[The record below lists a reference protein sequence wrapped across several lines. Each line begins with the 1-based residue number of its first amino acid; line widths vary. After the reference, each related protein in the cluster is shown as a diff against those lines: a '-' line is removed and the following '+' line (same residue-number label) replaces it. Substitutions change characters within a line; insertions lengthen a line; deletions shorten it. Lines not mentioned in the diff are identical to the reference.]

1 LVQTE
6 HTLRLRPGRIDD
18 ADKVGKII
26 FEAFSAIADK
36 HGFPSDFPS
45 VDIGRSLASSFLS
58 NPGLYSV
65 VLKIVVV
72 MTIKV
77 WLLEATF

>member
-6 HTLRLRPGRIDD
+6 HTLRLRPGRIYD

>member
-1 LVQTE
+1 
-6 HTLRLRPGRIDD
+6 LRLRPGRIDD

-77 WLLEATF
+77 WLFGATF

>member
-1 LVQTE
+1 M
-6 HTLRLRPGRIDD
+6 RLRPGRIDD

-65 VLKIVVV
+65 VAEDSGSDDDKG
-72 MTIKV
+72 MTQI
-77 WLLEATF
+77 